1 MTTSEKVIKNK
12 LGLLELSQQ
21 LGNVSRACKI
31 MGYSRDSFY
40 RFKELYEQ
48 GGEVALLEISR
59 RKPVIKNRVEEHI
72 EQAVVQMA
80 IDNPALGQVRVSN
93 ELRKKGILISPGGV
107 RSIWLRHDMETFQKR
122 LKALSAKV
130 EQEGIILDENQ
141 VAALEK
147 QKKKSRPQ
155 ERLKQNIQ
163 GT

>member
-48 GGEVALLEISR
+48 GGEVALQEISR

-80 IDNPALGQVRVSN
+80 IDNPAWGKSVYPMSYVRKVFLFRRA
-93 ELRKKGILISPGGV
+93 ECVPFGYGT
-107 RSIWLRHDMETFQKR
+107 IWRP
-122 LKALSAKV
+122 
-130 EQEGIILDENQ
+130 
-141 VAALEK
+141 
-147 QKKKSRPQ
+147 SR
-155 ERLKQNIQ
+155 NA
-163 GT
+163 

>member
-48 GGEVALLEISR
+48 GGELALQEISR

-80 IDNPALGQVRVSN
+80 IDNPALDKSVYPMNCARRAFLYHRAECAPFGY
-93 ELRKKGILISPGGV
+93 GT
-107 RSIWLRHDMETFQKR
+107 IW
-122 LKALSAKV
+122 
-130 EQEGIILDENQ
+130 
-141 VAALEK
+141 
-147 QKKKSRPQ
+147 RPSG
-155 ERLKQNIQ
+155 NA
-163 GT
+163 